1 MGLKVISIWEFI
13 ISHLFLVAGLILI
26 TVGMLNDE
34 VALNI
39 IGIWIFVLGLCLGFG
54 FVFKRLAAK

>member
-1 MGLKVISIWEFI
+1 MGLKVITIWEFI
-13 ISHLFLVAGLILI
+13 ISHLFLLAGLILI

-39 IGIWIFVLGLCLGFG
+39 IGIWVFVLGLCLGFG
-54 FVFKRLAAK
+54 YAFKKLASK